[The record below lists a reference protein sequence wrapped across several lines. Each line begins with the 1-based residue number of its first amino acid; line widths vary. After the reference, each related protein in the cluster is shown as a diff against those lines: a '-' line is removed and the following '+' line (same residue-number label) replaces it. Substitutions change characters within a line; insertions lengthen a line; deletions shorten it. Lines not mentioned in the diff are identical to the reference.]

1 MDRKEFFSKVLAGGG
16 LLFLA
21 PIILNSCNK
30 ASDQLLPSGGLP
42 SGRLTLDLSTSANTA
57 LNTVGGFVYSG
68 NIVIIHTSQ
77 TIYVALSRTCTHQGC
92 TVSYNS
98 SAKKLICPCHG
109 AQFSTSGSVLQGPA
123 TRALTTYPV
132 TINGT
137 SLIVG

>member
-30 ASDQLLPSGGLP
+30 ASDQLLPSGDLP
-42 SGRLTLDLSTSANTA
+42 SGRLTLDLSNSANTA

-68 NIVIIHTSQ
+68 NIVIIRTSQ

-109 AQFSTSGSVLQGPA
+109 AQFSTNGSVLQGPA
-123 TRALTTYPV
+123 TRALTTYPA